1 MAKLKDLVN
10 ININRD
16 EITIQGVPIP
26 VIFTM
31 QSFPYVEEAYG
42 KSYVEFEKDLN
53 NMLIGEEIRLGQNE
67 INMMTAL
74 IYGMVRSG
82 GTECTPEELKMSIP
96 LSDLYN
102 IFESVMKIFM
112 NQIFQP
118 SDVKK
123 LHSANSKNKKKR
135 PQNRNKRQQNKQKN
149 PSQ

>member
-16 EITIQGVPIP
+16 EITIQGVKLP

-53 NMLIGEEIRLGQNE
+53 AMLTGGEIAVGQKE
-67 INMMTAL
+67 INLMMAL

-82 GTECTPEELKMSIP
+82 GTECTPEELKAAIP
-96 LSDLYN
+96 LYDMTSV
-102 IFESVMKIFM
+102 FESVLRVF
-112 NQIFQP
+112 NGQIFQQD
-118 SDVKK
+118 DVKK
-123 LHSANSKNKKKR
+123 LHSNGGNNKKKR
-135 PQNRNKRQQNKQKN
+135 PQKRRKKN
-149 PSQ
+149 PSH

>member
-42 KSYVEFEKDLN
+42 KSYIEFEKDLN
-53 NMLIGEEIRLGQNE
+53 AMLADEEVRMGQNE
-67 INMMTAL
+67 IKLMISL

-82 GTECTPEELKMSIP
+82 GTECTPEELQAAIP
-96 LSDLYN
+96 LSDMPS
-102 IFESVMKIFM
+102 IFEAVLRVF
-112 NQIFQP
+112 NGQIFQQE
-118 SDVKK
+118 DIKK
-123 LHSANSKNKKKR
+123 LHSKSQNNKKKR
-135 PQNRNKRQQNKQKN
+135 QQKRRPKN
-149 PSQ
+149 LSR